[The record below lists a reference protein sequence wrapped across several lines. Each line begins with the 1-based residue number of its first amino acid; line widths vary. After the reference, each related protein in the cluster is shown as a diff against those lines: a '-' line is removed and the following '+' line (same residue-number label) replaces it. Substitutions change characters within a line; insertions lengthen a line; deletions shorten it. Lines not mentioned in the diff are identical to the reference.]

1 MIEVIYCRSKHRLT
15 VKGHANSGE
24 KGRDLVCASASIL
37 AYTLASFVTNL
48 AESGQAT
55 AKVIK
60 LKEGNA
66 KVSCQTHARNE
77 AAVTL
82 AFDAICAG
90 YDLLANSYPQYI
102 HYEIV

>member
-1 MIEVIYCRSKHRLT
+1 MIEVVYCRSKHRLT

-48 AESGQAT
+48 ADSGQTT

-60 LKEGNA
+60 LEEGNA
-66 KVSCQTHARNE
+66 KVSCQTHTRYD

-90 YDLLANSYPQYI
+90 YDVLAQSYPQYV
-102 HYEIV
+102 HYEIM